1 MPQTL
6 INRYLLREL
15 AVPTL
20 LSLLVF
26 TLVLIAGRMMR
37 LVDLVINKGV
47 SLADISTLLLTTL
60 PPFLSISIP
69 LAFLMGVM
77 LGMGRLSADNEII
90 ALKTA
95 GTGLGRLA
103 RPVVILAVIASL
115 ATAAMSWWLAP
126 WGNRAFKTTL
136 FEITSKKASIA
147 LQPQTFI
154 KQFTSM
160 VLYAN
165 RIDGRTG
172 ELQGIFIVKQQ
183 ERDTL
188 TITAESGR
196 LTIDPDQQ
204 LITLTL
210 NDGYLHREEKITDKQ
225 AATRNKDSYQVVRF
239 DRYNIRPEIAAVP
252 VDKDVSEIKPK
263 DLRFSEL
270 WENADGSERKNRL
283 FRTELHRRLCTPLAP
298 LVFALMALPFSTHL
312 SRSGR
317 SSSFLCGM
325 AIYLLYHFLMSLAET
340 LTSEAALSPFLS
352 FWPMHALLVAAGI
365 YLVRQANLERQ
376 VPVLELFDTLVVN
389 VTQRFRRHVHS

>member
-1 MPQTL
+1 MPRTL

-15 AVPTL
+15 TIPTL

-47 SLADISTLLLTTL
+47 SVGDIATLLLTTL

-77 LGMGRLSADNEII
+77 IGMGRLSADNEII

-95 GTGLGRLA
+95 GIGLGSLA
-103 RPVVILAVIASL
+103 KPVVTLAIISSI
-115 ATAAMSWWLAP
+115 ATAVMIWWLAP
-126 WGNRAFKTTL
+126 WGNRVFRATL
-136 FEITSKKASIA
+136 FEITSNKASVA

-154 KQFTSM
+154 KQFSSM

-165 RIDGRTG
+165 EVDGRSG
-172 ELQGIFIVKQQ
+172 ELRGIFIVKQQ

-188 TITAESGR
+188 TITAEHGR
-196 LTIDPDQQ
+196 LTIDPELQ

-210 NDGYLHREEKITDKQ
+210 NDGYLHREEKIAGGQ
-225 AATRNKDSYQVVRF
+225 SATQNKDSYQVVRF
-239 DRYNIRPEIAAVP
+239 NRYNIRPEIAAVP
-252 VDKDVSEIKPK
+252 VDKDISEIKPK
-263 DLRFSEL
+263 DLGLSEL

-283 FRTELHRRLCTPLAP
+283 IRTELHRRLCTPLAP
-298 LVFALMALPFSTHL
+298 LIFALMALPFSTHL
-312 SRSGR
+312 SRTGR
-317 SSSFLCGM
+317 SSSFICGM
-325 AIYLLYHFLMSLAET
+325 AIYLFYHFLMSLAET
-340 LTSEAALSPFLS
+340 LTSEAGISPFFS
-352 FWPMHALLVAAGI
+352 FWPMHVLLIAAGL

-376 VPVLELFDTLVVN
+376 LPLLGLFDSMIVKGTE
-389 VTQRFRRHVHS
+389 RFRRHVHS